1 MASPGGGGTTLATV
15 ARPMIGNK
23 IRTGGRR
30 GALRTWLAGVAIV
43 WPFLS
48 TSIALAQGDG
58 SPPASRDR
66 ATTARGN
73 VSTDVVGTVL
83 SIDDEDIVLD
93 LGSSKG
99 AVDGKVV
106 QLWRP
111 FKLRHPV
118 TGQTL
123 TDRFRIG
130 ALRLVQVQKTLT
142 LARPEGSLARE
153 PAAGDMVVMERPSN
167 PYDTAPSPS
176 DPRASARA
184 RPAEAAGAP
193 SGPGT
198 SDGAPLDAEGRE
210 LCAIFDSLKGQPIA
224 KRIARYE
231 QYLQT
236 HPSGTYARVL
246 SEEADALRQ
255 LLAERRDRV
264 DPTADNRARYVA
276 FVPPASALANEAL
289 TVGVEITKAAGAVLH
304 VRHAGE
310 MAYASHP
317 MRAAGARYY
326 RATVNPEQ
334 MLAPEVQYFIEAV
347 NADGTAA
354 PAVGTAD
361 APFKLEVHEAPRPL
375 PPSRPTATV
384 TIFTDYADYNRLRGN
399 DYAWQT
405 EGHFGLRY
413 ADKGVRAVRSGFGV
427 YRGVGGSV
435 FELDSLGRQPRRVGL
450 TYGYLEGEFAPSRIV
465 GLIGRLA
472 FGLTDDGVN
481 GGGQFFVRLGNDQM
495 TNLLLGGEV
504 LGGIGTR
511 GIAELQWNTLPRL
524 PIVLRTEITN
534 QPAGT
539 SPSRSTPASDTV
551 AVERGDIGARAMVQV
566 GYRVVPELT
575 LALRASYEG
584 RTIQHAGPGAGA
596 GVTYSW

>member
-1 MASPGGGGTTLATV
+1 
-15 ARPMIGNK
+15 MIGNK
-23 IRTGGRR
+23 MQYGARR
-30 GALRTWLAGVAIV
+30 RALRTWVASVAIA
-43 WPFLS
+43 WPLLS
-48 TSIALAQGDG
+48 TSIALGQDDG
-58 SPPASRDR
+58 LAPPSRER
-66 ATTARGN
+66 VAPARGALAP
-73 VSTDVVGTVL
+73 DVVGTVL
-83 SIDDEDIVLD
+83 GIDEEDIVLD

-99 AVDGKVV
+99 AASGKVV
-106 QLWRP
+106 ELWRP

-153 PAAGDMVVMERPSN
+153 PTAGDIVVMERPS
-167 PYDTAPSPS
+167 PRSPAPPASAPGASDSRAPASTRPAAMAGGPPSPS
-176 DPRASARA
+176 G
-184 RPAEAAGAP
+184 AA
-193 SGPGT
+193 
-198 SDGAPLDAEGRE
+198 DGNSLDAEGRE
-210 LCAIFDSLKGQPIA
+210 LCAIFESLQGQPIS
-224 KRIARYE
+224 KRISRYE

-255 LLAERRDRV
+255 LLAERAEG
-264 DPTADNRARYVA
+264 TSRAPEAAMRFVT
-276 FVPPASALANEAL
+276 FVPPSWALANEPL
-289 TVGVEITKAAGAVLH
+289 TIGVEITKATGAVLH

-310 MAYASHP
+310 MAYQSHP

-326 RATVNPEQ
+326 RATVDPEQ
-334 MLAPEVQYFIEAV
+334 MRAPEVQYFIEAV
-347 NADGTAA
+347 DVSGTAA
-354 PAVGTAD
+354 PAIGTAD
-361 APFKLEVHEAPRPL
+361 APFKLQVHEPPRPL
-375 PPSRPTATV
+375 PPASPAATAA
-384 TIFTDYADYNRLRGN
+384 IFTDYADYNRLRGN

-413 ADKGVRAVRSGFGV
+413 ADTGVRAIRSGFGV

-435 FELDSLGRQPRRVGL
+435 LELDSLGRQPRKVGL

-481 GGGQFFVRLGNDQM
+481 GGGQFFVRLGNDRL
-495 TNLLLGGEV
+495 TNLLLGGEI

-511 GIAELQWNTLPRL
+511 GIAELQWNTLPRV

-539 SPSRSTPASDTV
+539 SPTRSAAPPHTV
-551 AVERGDIGARAMVQV
+551 AIDRGDIGARAMVQV
-566 GYRVVPELT
+566 GYRIVPELT
-575 LALRASYEG
+575 VAVRASYEG

>member
-1 MASPGGGGTTLATV
+1 
-15 ARPMIGNK
+15 MIGNK
-23 IRTGGRR
+23 MQYGARR
-30 GALRTWLAGVAIV
+30 RALRTWVATVVIA

-48 TSIALAQGDG
+48 TSIALGQGDDPA
-58 SPPASRDR
+58 PPSRERVAS
-66 ATTARGN
+66 ARGAL
-73 VSTDVVGTVL
+73 SSDVIGTVL
-83 SIDDEDIVLD
+83 GIDEEDIVLD

-99 AVDGKVV
+99 AASGKVV
-106 QLWRP
+106 ELWRP

-153 PAAGDMVVMERPSN
+153 PAAGDIVVMERPS
-167 PYDTAPSPS
+167 PRSSGPSAGAPGES
-176 DPRASARA
+176 DSRASAST
-184 RPAEAAGAP
+184 RPAEMVGGQPSASAA
-193 SGPGT
+193 T
-198 SDGAPLDAEGRE
+198 DGNSLDAEGRE
-210 LCAIFDSLKGQPIA
+210 LCAIFESLQGQPIT
-224 KRIARYE
+224 KRISRYE

-236 HPSGTYARVL
+236 HPSGAYARVL
-246 SEEADALRQ
+246 AEEADALRQ
-255 LLAERRDRV
+255 LLAKRTDG
-264 DPTADNRARYVA
+264 TSRASAAPMRFVT
-276 FVPPASALANEAL
+276 FVPPSWALANEPL
-289 TVGVEITKAAGAVLH
+289 TIGVEVTKATGAVLH

-310 MAYASHP
+310 IAYQSHP

-326 RATVNPEQ
+326 RATVDPEQ
-334 MLAPEVQYFIEAV
+334 MRAPEVQYFIEAV
-347 NADGTAA
+347 DADGTAA
-354 PAVGTAD
+354 PAIGTAD
-361 APFKLEVHEAPRPL
+361 APFKLQVHEPPRPL
-375 PPSRPTATV
+375 PPARPAATV
-384 TIFTDYADYNRLRGN
+384 AILTDYADYNRLRGN

-413 ADKGVRAVRSGFGV
+413 ADTGVRAIRSGFGV

-435 FELDSLGRQPRRVGL
+435 LELDSLGRQPRKVGL

-481 GGGQFFVRLGNDQM
+481 GGGQFFVRLGNDRL
-495 TNLLLGGEV
+495 TNLLLGGEI

-511 GIAELQWNTLPRL
+511 GIAELQWNTLPRV

-539 SPSRSTPASDTV
+539 SPTRSTPPPHTV
-551 AVERGDIGARAMVQV
+551 AMDRGDIGARAMVQV
-566 GYRVVPELT
+566 GYRIVPELT
-575 LALRASYEG
+575 VAVRASYEG